1 MIKLTHRATA
11 LCAFSFSLL
20 FFASP
25 IAGQAQSVDPK
36 VALAA
41 EELYARATAEMD
53 AKSYPSA
60 CRKLE
65 DVTRLVPEAL
75 GVKLTL
81 GECYEGLG
89 KLASAWSQYAL
100 VEVLAPRAG
109 QGDRAQRAASRAA
122 ALKPRLAT
130 VSVDV
135 PGKVRATPGLA
146 ITRDGVSVDEAQWG
160 TPLPVDVGR
169 HEVVATAPGQRPWK
183 RQVEVATDGVKVSVL
198 VERLEPLEPL
208 KPTVFAK
215 RAPPSRPAEAPVRPW
230 QRPLGLSVA
239 GLGAAGLGV
248 GAVLG
253 GLAIA
258 KNNESNADDH
268 CIAGIGADPCDKD
281 GFELRAAAVD
291 LGNASTSMMIFGGV
305 VLTGGAVLFFTAP
318 RSPPAHEGVGARPSQ
333 WSARVAVLPGFVQV
347 GGSW

>member
-1 MIKLTHRATA
+1 MTKLTHRATA

-100 VEVLAPRAG
+100 VAVLAPKAG
-109 QGDRAQRAASRAA
+109 QADRAQRAASRAA

-130 VSVDV
+130 MSVDV

-146 ITRDGVSVDEAQWG
+146 ITRAGVAIDEAQWG
-160 TPLPVDVGR
+160 TPVPVDVGR

-183 RQVEVATDGVKVSVL
+183 KQVEVATDGVKMSVFI
-198 VERLEPLEPL
+198 EPLEPL

-215 RAPPSRPAEAPVRPW
+215 RAPPSRPEEAPVRPW

-239 GLGAAGLGV
+239 GMGAAGLGV

-258 KNNESNADDH
+258 RNNESNADGH
-268 CIAGIGADPCDKD
+268 CIAANLCNED
-281 GFELRAAAVD
+281 GVELRAAAMD
-291 LGNASTSMMIFGGV
+291 LGHASNAMMIFGGV
-305 VLTGGAVLFFTAP
+305 VMTGGAVLFFTAP
-318 RSPPAHEGVGARPSQ
+318 RSPPTHAGVGARPPQ